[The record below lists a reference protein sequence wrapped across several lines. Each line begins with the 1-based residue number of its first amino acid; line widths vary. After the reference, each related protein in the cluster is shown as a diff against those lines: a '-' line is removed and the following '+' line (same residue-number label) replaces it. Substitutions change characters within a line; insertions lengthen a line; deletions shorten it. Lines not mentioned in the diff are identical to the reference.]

1 MAEYVITLPAGIP
14 LLSLNQR
21 LHWAACNRATQSLK
35 KAAWAMA
42 LQAKAPSLQRAEI
55 TIEYQPPD
63 RRRRDPDNLAP
74 SGKAC
79 IDGLVLAGVLP
90 DDSSAHVTAVHYAIG
105 AIYPRGRV
113 VLHVREVVTA

>member
-1 MAEYVITLPAGIP
+1 MAEYTIELPAGLE
-14 LLSLNQR
+14 LLSANGR
-21 LHWAACNRATQSLK
+21 EHWARRNRITQSLK

-42 LQAKAPSLQRAEI
+42 LQARTPRLERADI
-55 TIEYQPPD
+55 TITYQPPD

-79 IDGLVLAGVLP
+79 IDGIVLAGVLP
-90 DDSSAHVTAVHYAIG
+90 DDNSAHVAAVHYTIG